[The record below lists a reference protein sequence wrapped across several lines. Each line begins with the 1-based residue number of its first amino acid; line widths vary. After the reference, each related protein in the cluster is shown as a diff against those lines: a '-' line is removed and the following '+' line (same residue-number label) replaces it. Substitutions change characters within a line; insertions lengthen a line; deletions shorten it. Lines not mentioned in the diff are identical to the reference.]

1 MAKGKSSSFK
11 RSIITHWGY
20 SYLAIC
26 IVPIIAIIVLAVA
39 ATFLISVSVSA
50 TNNLSQLYITKQLD
64 SKFTDTAGICQDIF
78 LDPELSTI
86 ISVKDPLSFSAM
98 DYEDSVRSLRH
109 IMSGYKDFSEVF
121 IFSPKL
127 GIFLSSEDW
136 GRLSFY
142 YMNNIVNVPMQL
154 NDFLQVFKRER
165 WSLDIIEGRNEG
177 DDRFYITRPISFV
190 KSNNPNNFC
199 IAILVDP
206 AKLLPSE
213 MEEGQDLVVYDD
225 LGNKVLYDF
234 TGRYDKD
241 ARYPELESIVP
252 GETKKLENY
261 IVSSAKGENYNLKY
275 IVMVDRKTY
284 FHYFNI
290 TIMLSVFLT
299 LLGIGFGMF
308 VIRRLLKSNWKSYE
322 EAIAASGADISEL
335 EGKNAYSPFV
345 TSVARLKEEKEDMS
359 QILKDQ
365 TESLKGH
372 MLSKLVER
380 GGGAIS
386 REALKEC
393 GIELPYE
400 DFFVL
405 MAVVR
410 EGSEDKFE
418 KLVSDYRGDS
428 YISLPFDSRHGVGF
442 IINTSNTDYRKIA
455 EDLKLLLHDGRDFII
470 QLGASNI
477 SKGLDSLGSDYLEAI
492 NVLEY
497 QKNIGSEEFMFYRD
511 VEEMS
516 EKASFQ
522 YSMEQELDIQNAIR
536 SGNALEAE
544 SLIDSIIDENSRAGV
559 SPRILR
565 YLLFSIAGAIVR
577 TVNSLDERFSDSIPR
592 ITLPPIIQSDSFER
606 SHQEVNEIIK
616 KVCSVIAEI
625 ESQYAG
631 STAETYAIYRKA
643 LSFIHENYSNSAMNV
658 SMVADTL
665 GVSIAYLSKIFKKYH
680 SMNISDYI
688 TGYRVSVAK
697 KYLAEGGLVN
707 GAVEQCGFG
716 SLRTFLRVFKN
727 SEGITPGQYKTMS
740 AREDR

>member
-1 MAKGKSSSFK
+1 MTKGTGSDFK
-11 RSIITHWGY
+11 RSIMTRWGY

-39 ATFLISVSVSA
+39 ATVLISVSVAA
-50 TNNLSQLYITKQLD
+50 TNNLSQFYVTRQLD
-64 SKFTDTAGICQDIF
+64 DKFNDTAEICQDIF
-78 LDPELSTI
+78 LDPELNPLTSI
-86 ISVKDPLSFSAM
+86 KDPLSLSAM

-109 IMSGYKDFSEVF
+109 IIGSYEGFDDVI
-121 IFSPKL
+121 IFSSKL
-127 GIFLSSEDW
+127 GIVLSREDW
-136 GRLSFY
+136 GRLDFY
-142 YMNNIVNVPMQL
+142 YLSNKEKMLFDRNT
-154 NDFLQVFKRER
+154 FEKVFREER
-165 WSLDIIEGRNEG
+165 WKLDIVEAQNEE
-177 DDRFYITRPISFV
+177 DDRFYIIRPISFV

-199 IAILVDP
+199 IAILTDSS
-206 AKLLPSE
+206 KLLP
-213 MEEGQDLVVYDD
+213 EELVDYQDMVIYNELSHNI
-225 LGNKVLYDF
+225 LFDF
-234 TGRYDKD
+234 TGRYNKGES
-241 ARYPELESIVP
+241 YPELERIVP
-252 GETKKLENY
+252 GRTSRLGNY
-261 IVSSAKGENYNLKY
+261 IVSSALGERYSLKY
-275 IVMVDRKTY
+275 IVMVDRSTY
-284 FHYFNI
+284 FHYFTI
-290 TIMLSVFLT
+290 TILISVILT
-299 LLGIGFGMF
+299 LAGIGFGMF
-308 VIRRLLKSNWKSYE
+308 VISRLLRSNWKSYE
-322 EAIAASGADISEL
+322 EAIAASGADISQL
-335 EGKNAYSPFV
+335 EGKDAYSPFV
-345 TSVARLKEEKEDMS
+345 SSVTKLKEEKEDMS

-386 REALKEC
+386 REALREC
-393 GIELPYE
+393 GIELPY
-400 DFFVL
+400 DNFFVL
-405 MAVVR
+405 MASVV
-410 EGSEDKFE
+410 EGQEDNYE
-418 KLVSDYRGDS
+418 KMVSTYKGER
-428 YISLPFDSRHGVGF
+428 YISLPFDSTHGIGF
-442 IINTSNTDYRKIA
+442 IVNSSIDDYRSIA
-455 EDLKLLLHDGRDFII
+455 EDLKLLLSDGRDMII

-477 SKGLDSLGSDYLEAI
+477 SNGLDSLGSDYLEAI

-497 QKNIGSEEFMFYRD
+497 QKNIGSTEFMFYRD
-511 VEEMS
+511 VEAMS

-522 YSMEQELDIQNAIR
+522 YSMDQELDIQNAIR

-544 SLIDSIIDENSRAGV
+544 SLIDSIIAENSRAGV

-565 YLLFSIAGAIVR
+565 YLLFSISGTIVR
-577 TVNSLDERFSDSIPR
+577 TVNSLDERFADSIPQ

-616 KVCSVIAEI
+616 KVCAAIAEV

-631 STAETYAIYRKA
+631 STAETYSIYRKA

-688 TGYRVSVAK
+688 TSYRVSVAK

-707 GAVEQCGFG
+707 GAVEECGFG

-727 SEGITPGQYKTMS
+727 CEGITPGQYKTMS